1 MFGTVANLPKGE
13 LIDEARFLRCH
24 PWKVPARRSK
34 NGPATASQLASDEGR
49 QLEISPDILIE
60 FASILVSA
68 SPLSLGIRSALERR
82 DIVETIVAIRPRDE
96 LAPVPIAQDPAYVFA
111 RDPGHRRKIT
121 LADLVAD

>member
-24 PWKVPARRSK
+24 PCACPKIKEWAS
-34 NGPATASQLASDEGR
+34 NTASQLASDEGR